1 MKYVN
6 AHNVLPEEL
15 ILMIQKHYQ
24 AGYLY
29 IPGKKDHTPGQQTDY
44 KIELSKRN
52 QYIYL
57 KHLEGWTNGQLRNIF
72 HLSESSIR
80 RIIFK
85 ERTKHQKMKT
95 TIEEIL
101 PLWELENE
109 QLIQIYSSAW
119 ELNHSYVIK
128 MYDDRKQL
136 ERNIQISTI
145 LSACNI
151 PVAEIVPVKTGE
163 KYAAHNNVYFL
174 VSKKLPGSNITEI
187 KNPAMSYKMGRAI
200 AQLHKAFIE
209 CEKEI
214 EFWDNSLLQ
223 EMKGWVR
230 KNLANHAWQ
239 IIEKEDYDKTVE
251 LLENIYDCLPKQ
263 LIHRDVHFGNFL
275 FCEGELSGYIDFD
288 LSQKNI
294 RIFDICYF
302 LTGLLAEETD
312 NAFTQNEWIES
323 FRSAVAGYESIIRLS
338 AEEKRAF
345 PCVMKCIEILCAAYF
360 IGLKDRKHAYDAY
373 HVFRFIQSCEN
384 DITDI

>member
-1 MKYVN
+1 
-6 AHNVLPEEL
+6 
-15 ILMIQKHYQ
+15 
-24 AGYLY
+24 
-29 IPGKKDHTPGQQTDY
+29 
-44 KIELSKRN
+44 
-52 QYIYL
+52 
-57 KHLEGWTNGQLRNIF
+57 
-72 HLSESSIR
+72 
-80 RIIFK
+80 
-85 ERTKHQKMKT
+85 
-95 TIEEIL
+95 
-101 PLWELENE
+101 
-109 QLIQIYSSAW
+109 
-119 ELNHSYVIK
+119 
-128 MYDDRKQL
+128 
-136 ERNIQISTI
+136 
-145 LSACNI
+145 
-151 PVAEIVPVKTGE
+151 
-163 KYAAHNNVYFL
+163 
-174 VSKKLPGSNITEI
+174 
-187 KNPAMSYKMGRAI
+187 MSYKMGRAI

-275 FCEGELSGYIDFD
+275 FCEGALSGYIDFD

-338 AEEKRAF
+338 TEEKRAF

-360 IGLKDRKHAYDAY
+360 IGLKDKKHAYDAY

-384 DITDI
+384 DITGI